1 MSKLHKNRL
10 LMKFYGPILLLSILL
25 FNACD
30 KDDTNTDPVV
40 IPPASQDTYVTLKT
54 VIDQNCVGCHSYGG
68 NAIAFGDLSNYS
80 SIQMILDN
88 SSQEFINR
96 ITSTDPNYKMP
107 PNNNLSS
114 SQIEKLV
121 DWINNDYPEN

>member
-1 MSKLHKNRL
+1 
-10 LMKFYGPILLLSILL
+10 MKFYVPILAIFSLLL

-30 KDDTNTDPVV
+30 KDDANTDPVV
-40 IPPASQDTYVTLKT
+40 VPPAIQETYTTLKS

-68 NAIAFGDLSNYS
+68 NAAAFGDLSNYP
-80 SIQMILDN
+80 SIKTILDN

-96 ITSTDPNYKMP
+96 ITSTEADYKMP

-121 DWINNDYPEN
+121 DWVNNDYPEN